1 MEETVQRL
9 FDLGIA
15 PSTSRVYRSAQN
27 RYLRFCSQFHLSNL
41 PLNEDTLSLYVAFLS
56 LQGVKHQSVKSYLS
70 ALRHMQ
76 IEAGGGDPF
85 GPGRFPRLEYI
96 LKGLKRNGPPVAT
109 SRRLPITPQIMLQLH
124 AVWNQSRDRYD
135 ATMLWAAC
143 CLGFFGFLRS
153 GEFTVSAESTFD
165 VSRSLTLRD
174 VAVDNHEN
182 PSVVSVLITQ
192 TACTHF
198 ETHEQKRPVSP
209 RSLNLSWTHGVSL
222 MPGGRDAKLSRDEA
236 GLRRRTFHLQGRRAS
251 DSCKIGRNASTFD
264 RENQPYQTQ
273 MYQLSGDDA
282 TEFVR
287 AGKYS
292 GHVHSCIGAASADSR
307 LKQAP
312 LYW

>member
-192 TACTHF
+192 SKNDPF
-198 ETHEQKRPVSP
+198 RQ
-209 RSLNLSWTHGVSL
+209 GV
-222 MPGGRDAKLSRDEA
+222 
-236 GLRRRTFHLQGRRAS
+236 
-251 DSCKIGRNASTFD
+251 
-264 RENQPYQTQ
+264 
-273 MYQLSGDDA
+273 
-282 TEFVR
+282 
-287 AGKYS
+287 
-292 GHVHSCIGAASADSR
+292 
-307 LKQAP
+307 
-312 LYW
+312 

>member
-182 PSVVSVLITQ
+182 PSVVSVLICTVANT
-192 TACTHF
+192 TA
-198 ETHEQKRPVSP
+198 VSP
-209 RSLNLSWTHGVSL
+209 RQSRRTRLC
-222 MPGGRDAKLSRDEA
+222 GRDAKIGAHYTEQKYDCHFR
-236 GLRRRTFHLQGRRAS
+236 QGAW
-251 DSCKIGRNASTFD
+251 N
-264 RENQPYQTQ
+264 
-273 MYQLSGDDA
+273 LSGP
-282 TEFVR
+282 TR
-287 AGKYS
+287 GQ
-292 GHVHSCIGAASADSR
+292 SAYARNLTGR
-307 LKQAP
+307 LMG
-312 LYW
+312 